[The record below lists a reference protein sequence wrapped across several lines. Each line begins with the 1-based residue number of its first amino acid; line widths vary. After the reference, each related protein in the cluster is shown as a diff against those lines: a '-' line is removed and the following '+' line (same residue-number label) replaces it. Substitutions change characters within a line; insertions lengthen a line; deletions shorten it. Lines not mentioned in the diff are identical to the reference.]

1 MPTPAEAAADAAS
14 TGRSGRSNAPG
25 RTADRHQPVV
35 GALLGAVAMTLV
47 GGSIAASRVL
57 ADAPSLTAQAVRYAL
72 ATGLL
77 AGYARAR
84 GVTLRRPRGLEWA
97 WLVAVSGCGLVLF
110 NLALMAGSRHAEPAV
125 FGVAM
130 AAVPVLLA
138 LLGPV
143 LERRAPAA
151 RAVLGAAVVTLGAA
165 LVEGFGRTDGIG
177 LLLAVTVFACEAA
190 FTLCALPVLGQH
202 GPVGVSWHACWI
214 ATVAFGVGG
223 VLREGPAAVLQLT
236 TGEWGAVAFM
246 AVGVTAVAFVCWY
259 TGVRLLGSDRAGL
272 LTGVA
277 PVAAIGAGMLLGD
290 AAPAPAVWLGIAV
303 VAAGLAIGLR
313 SAGRRRSRVPA
324 VPAADQEPA
333 GLSR

>member
-1 MPTPAEAAADAAS
+1 MTNTVNGAGAPTTAAAPVA
-14 TGRSGRSNAPG
+14 TQRGRL
-25 RTADRHQPVV
+25 VL
-35 GALLGAVAMTLV
+35 GALLGAAAMTLV

-72 ATGLL
+72 ATALL
-77 AGYARAR
+77 AGYAKLRR
-84 GVTLRRPRGLEWA
+84 VPLRRPRGWQWA
-97 WLVAVSGCGLVLF
+97 WLLAVSGCGLVVF

-143 LERRAPAA
+143 LEHRAPTV
-151 RAVLGAAVVTLGAA
+151 RAVLGALVVTAGAA
-165 LVEGFGRTDGIG
+165 LVEGFGRTDAVG
-177 LLLAVTVFACEAA
+177 LLLAVTVFVCEAA
-190 FTLCALPVLGQH
+190 FTLCAVPVLAQH
-202 GPVGVSWHACWI
+202 GAVGVSWHACWI

-223 VLREGPAAVLQLT
+223 VWREGPTAVLRFTSGEWAAVIY
-236 TGEWGAVAFM
+236 M

-303 VAAGLAIGLR
+303 VAMGLTIGLR
-313 SAGRRRSRVPA
+313 AGRRRAGRVPVAPA
-324 VPAADQEPA
+324 VE
-333 GLSR
+333 

>member
-1 MPTPAEAAADAAS
+1 MSTRADGAVDGAPRRRSSGS
-14 TGRSGRSNAPG
+14 TAPG
-25 RTADRHQPVV
+25 STAPGSTAERRLLVV
-35 GALLGAVAMTLV
+35 GALLGGFAMTLV

-72 ATGLL
+72 ATALL
-77 AGYARAR
+77 AGYARVR
-84 GVTLRRPRGLEWA
+84 GVALRRPRGRQWF
-97 WLVAVSGCGLVLF
+97 WLVAVSGCGLVVF

-143 LERRAPAA
+143 LERRTPAA
-151 RAVLGAAVVTLGAA
+151 SAVLGAVVVTLGAA

-177 LLLAVTVFACEAA
+177 LLLAVTVFGCEAA

-202 GPVGVSWHACWI
+202 GAVGVSWHACWI
-214 ATVAFGVGG
+214 ATVGFGVGG
-223 VLREGPAAVLQLT
+223 VLSEGPTAVLRLT
-236 TGEWGAVAFM
+236 AGEWGAVAFM

-313 SAGRRRSRVPA
+313 VGGRRRRRAAGVAPA
-324 VPAADQEPA
+324 VE
-333 GLSR
+333 